1 MPHAE
6 GDEIVPGFRLMK
18 FLGRGGIGEVWKAT
32 APGKMFC
39 ALKIINLSAKQGRT
53 EYRAVKLVKNIHHPH
68 LVPMTGIWLKDR
80 QGKLLGDEPRGD
92 PLRDSMAFQSA
103 DEAPAQMIIQMGLGD
118 ESLHDRLTTWQRKGQ
133 QGIPPDELLDY
144 MEEAAKGIDFLN
156 TARHDL
162 GRGPEAISH
171 GDIKPQNIM
180 LVGGSAQVCDF
191 GLARSLGADVRATSI
206 TGSPAYGSPES
217 LSSGKNVPTSDQ
229 YSLAISY
236 FELRTGGLPFDD
248 ESYFSV
254 IAAHTKGKL
263 NLQALPSAE
272 RAVIARATALEPAAR
287 YESCLKMVRELRRAY
302 EGSIAQASVVIL
314 AEPSASASAAAG
326 AAPASVVVTP
336 PPRSVLETGRELL
349 PHLKLVRRMFKVG
362 VDEIWEATSS
372 NVQTTL
378 FIRDLAPPAAPPDLR
393 TLALMS
399 KLEHPHL
406 ARLLSF
412 WLFDQQLTPVGVEA
426 SSLKDAAWLVLS
438 ERRVERTLG
447 DRLEE
452 CRAEGLDGIPPDELL
467 GHMLGAAQAIDYL
480 NAMRHEIGS
489 TRVAVQ
495 HGHVRPS
502 SLELHGAGEGARV
515 RLGNFTHARILDAE
529 AILVPQIAA
538 DVAHAYLPPE
548 RIDGHL
554 SRWSDQFS
562 LGVTYYHLRTGLP
575 PHSPA
580 DLMASRIDAKQL
592 PAPEANVL
600 LRATSFDL
608 EQRYESCTEFVTLL
622 GAAIGRATRQR
633 LGRAVEPPKE
643 TGSLLAPG
651 PLLQV
656 PLPVPVETA
665 KPAETPVAAIAP
677 ATEAKSAHPAP
688 AAPAAASPTE
698 PAPTSP
704 GDPVKKKK
712 RKKLVE
718 DDAPPLELTSTIEF
732 NEAFRRMLS
741 DSGPLAPLNLRAAE
755 AKSPVPVAPALDAS
769 PEPAKPALRTNS
781 DWRSRLKKGKPPH
794 RLDRNQVI
802 ILAFCVAAVLLLF
815 VIWLFSGPRNE
826 PEPETA
832 ATVDTD
838 RLACITSRL
847 SSPPSCRAFH
857 P

>member
-80 QGKLLGDEPRGD
+80 KGKLLGDEPRGD
-92 PLRDSMAFQSA
+92 PLRDSMAFQA
-103 DEAPAQMIIQMGLGD
+103 AEEAPAQMIIQMGLGD
-118 ESLHDRLTTWQRKGQ
+118 ESLHDRLMTWQRKGQ

-162 GRGPEAISH
+162 GRGLEAISH

-191 GLARSLGADVRATSI
+191 GLARSLGGDVRATSI

-217 LSSGKNVPTSDQ
+217 LSSGKNVPSSDQ

-236 FELRTGGLPFDD
+236 FELRTGQLPFDD

-287 YESCLKMVRELRRAY
+287 YESCVKMVRELRRAY

-314 AEPSASASAAAG
+314 AEPSGASAAAG
-326 AAPASVVVTP
+326 GAPASVVVTP

-372 NVQTTL
+372 NIQTTL

-412 WLFDQQLTPVGVEA
+412 WLFDLQLTPVGVEA

-502 SLELHGAGEGARV
+502 SLELHTSGEGSRV
-515 RLGNFTHARILDAE
+515 RLGNFTHAKILDAE
-529 AILVPQIAA
+529 TILVPPIAA
-538 DVAHAYLPPE
+538 DAAHAYLPPE
-548 RIDGHL
+548 RIDGTL

-580 DLMASRIDAKQL
+580 DLMAARIDPKQL

-651 PLLQV
+651 PL
-656 PLPVPVETA
+656 PLALSPAPVETA
-665 KPAETPVAAIAP
+665 KPADTPASESATAETKPAAAAPVAAETP
-677 ATEAKSAHPAP
+677 
-688 AAPAAASPTE
+688 AASPV
-698 PAPTSP
+698 
-704 GDPVKKKK
+704 DPVKKKK

-741 DSGPLAPLNLRAAE
+741 DSGPLAPLNLRAGE
-755 AKSPVPVAPALDAS
+755 AKAPAAAEPTPKAAE

-781 DWRSRLKKGKPPH
+781 DWRARLKKGKAPH
-794 RLDRNQVI
+794 PLNRNLLIV
-802 ILAFCVAAVLLLF
+802 LAFIVAAVLLLF
-815 VIWLFSGPRNE
+815 VIWLFSGPKAE
-826 PEPETA
+826 PEIDAEA
-832 ATVDTD
+832 A
-838 RLACITSRL
+838 LANPGHLVSITL
-847 SSPPSCRAFH
+847 PTSSPPFCPAFH
-857 P
+857 L